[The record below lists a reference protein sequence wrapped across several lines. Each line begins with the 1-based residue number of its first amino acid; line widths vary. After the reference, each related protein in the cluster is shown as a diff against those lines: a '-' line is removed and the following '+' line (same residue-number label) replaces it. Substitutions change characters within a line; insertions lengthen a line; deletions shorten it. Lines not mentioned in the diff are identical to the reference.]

1 MRKEK
6 LRMNSKRKDRLL
18 DIPGIDVVKETEDVA
33 PSVLVL
39 IVTANGDEEA
49 AVEAF
54 GSGALDYLKKA
65 FSISEPSRRK
75 NILSAPDTKAQPGPP
90 PASVTLSRHHKIQQ
104 AVRFINDNYRT
115 DIRLASAAREAGM
128 SSAHFSRMFKK
139 VMGLSYQEYLNSRR
153 ITKAKNLLRTSAQS
167 VTEIAVSLGFSDQTG
182 FGRIFKKLTGHTPSA
197 FRNLLPKSFFAEK
210 SIKSRGHVIKSRDR
224 SDRHLLRLSR
234 KHSPACGLQHR
245 RKEKL
250 RMHSKR
256 KDQLPDMPGIDVV
269 KEIEDV
275 APSVL
280 VLIVTANGDEE
291 AAVEAFGSG
300 ALDYLK
306 KAFSISEPSRRKNI
320 LPASDTQ
327 AHPCTP
333 PAPVTLSRHHKIQ
346 QAVRFINDNYRT
358 DIRLAAAAREA
369 GMSPAHFSRMFKKVM
384 GLSYQEYLNSR
395 RITKAKNLLRTSA
408 QSVTEIAV
416 SLGFADQTGF
426 GRIFKKLTG
435 HTPSAFRSLSLK

>member
-6 LRMNSKRKDRLL
+6 LRMNSKRKDR
-18 DIPGIDVVKETEDVA
+18 
-33 PSVLVL
+33 
-39 IVTANGDEEA
+39 
-49 AVEAF
+49 
-54 GSGALDYLKKA
+54 
-65 FSISEPSRRK
+65 
-75 NILSAPDTKAQPGPP
+75 
-90 PASVTLSRHHKIQQ
+90 
-104 AVRFINDNYRT
+104 
-115 DIRLASAAREAGM
+115 
-128 SSAHFSRMFKK
+128 
-139 VMGLSYQEYLNSRR
+139 
-153 ITKAKNLLRTSAQS
+153 
-167 VTEIAVSLGFSDQTG
+167 
-182 FGRIFKKLTGHTPSA
+182 
-197 FRNLLPKSFFAEK
+197 
-210 SIKSRGHVIKSRDR
+210 
-224 SDRHLLRLSR
+224 
-234 KHSPACGLQHR
+234 
-245 RKEKL
+245 
-250 RMHSKR
+250 
-256 KDQLPDMPGIDVV
+256 LPDMPGIDVV

-320 LPASDTQ
+320 LPASNTKAQ
-327 AHPCTP
+327 PETP
-333 PAPVTLSRHHKIQ
+333 PASVTLSRHHKIQ

-395 RITKAKNLLRTSA
+395 RITKAMNLLRTSA

-416 SLGFADQTGF
+416 SLGFSDQTGF

-435 HTPSAFRSLSLK
+435 HTPSAFRNLPPKSFFAEKNIKGRGHVIKSRDRSD